1 MPFFQS
7 FQDFKGLTNSINPL
21 NLFTSEPP
29 TSSTT
34 SQTVTP
40 NGTPK
45 PTPASAVAGPGP
57 STTAAAAAAKSSLP
71 MRQPAGAPL
80 TPSNEQSNPLGRPL
94 NSGSPSAGSP
104 APIRPSL
111 KHSNTSGSSPNSSD
125 SSDSNARRRT
135 SATNVMIADPEVSG
149 IQGERRRSPRKR
161 TSSRPA
167 SSGSGVTNVS
177 GVEGE
182 IRSRK
187 RKNPLDTYII
197 VKPPPTSAKNPLN
210 LQIQLVVRPS
220 RPKRDRSVSGVSS
233 RSGSITGEGILASP
247 GTSPA
252 AQTVDLPLE
261 ESEDNTAKETLITPE
276 APLTSTPINEKGL
289 PGSPK
294 SSSTESDNG
303 NTGAGLRRS
312 SSIRSSISTS
322 TAATGSSAA
331 SGKRIEPMFN
341 LAVHNVMQPT
351 VVTDAA
357 TDVKV
362 AKFHKRNLD
371 ITGVGVLEPSEVWL
385 PASQSVNLFAAT
397 SRQTG
402 DDHPAPRQRPLSLVS
417 MTTPISPT
425 LSRSDDGKS
434 GVRASLDLK
443 GFKMENLRLGQNKG
457 DGESKTKQFFGKVF
471 KKKTSMGDIG
481 LAKKKTSPSAS
492 FSSYDPPRS
501 ATSPTHDHTGAD
513 SLHPNMAGIPR
524 GTIAPVP
531 ESLPSAGVGA
541 PTFGTAPL
549 VVRRRSSGALITPD
563 GAVTGLTSHVDPPPQ
578 AMSME
583 RCQSLPIF
591 PSNRPVGYTW
601 TVKKWAKKNEE
612 GWAAQLKAA
621 ANAGLEIVGGN
632 AAGEE
637 EDEVLFEW
645 VKLRVPSNAAGDEIL
660 RRYST
665 TGVISTTRARSRTR
679 ATSVPPTSNTND
691 TININS
697 PNQSKTS
704 LTLQPPRSQRERE
717 GSPFPPSSPNLTS
730 SAQTSPFGSPR
741 LSGLARPEPVRKL
754 SAGISPSRR
763 TSSTTLDVDM
773 QPELTADEGEDSD
786 PEDSETPWTCSVW
799 VKKTGQRQL
808 LGTLTPAPHHPKVIG
823 ILKIPQG
830 LDAVCL
836 TDLQPTQNTGGAN
849 PTINTIKKI
858 KDNIALSEENLK
870 DVVCVTAMWLVAREE
885 FNGLGKKKSRRG
897 TQG

>member
-7 FQDFKGLTNSINPL
+7 FQDFKGLTSSINPL
-21 NLFTSEPP
+21 NLFASEPP
-29 TSSTT
+29 PDSATP
-34 SQTVTP
+34 TP

-45 PTPASAVAGPGP
+45 TTTNTAVAGPGP

-71 MRQPAGAPL
+71 MRQPAGLPS
-80 TPSNEQSNPLGRPL
+80 TPSGEQANPLGRPV
-94 NSGSPSAGSP
+94 NSRSSSSNSP
-104 APIRPSL
+104 AIIRPSL
-111 KHSNTSGSSPNSSD
+111 KHTNTSSSSPSSSD
-125 SSDSNARRRT
+125 SSDSTGRRRT
-135 SATNVMIADPEVSG
+135 SATNVSIADPEVSG
-149 IQGERRRSPRKR
+149 VQGERRRSPRKR
-161 TSSRPA
+161 MSSRPA
-167 SSGSGVTNVS
+167 SSESGMTNVS
-177 GVEGE
+177 GIEGE
-182 IRSRK
+182 VRSRK

-210 LQIQLVVRPS
+210 LQIQLVVKPS
-220 RPKRDRSVSGVSS
+220 RPRRDRSASGISS
-233 RSGSITGEGILASP
+233 RSGSIVGDGIIASP
-247 GTSPA
+247 ADSPA

-261 ESEDNTAKETLITPE
+261 ESEDNSAKETITSPE
-276 APLTSTPINEKGL
+276 PVSSSPPSATAEKGL

-294 SSSTESDNG
+294 SSSTESEVG
-303 NTGAGLRRS
+303 GTGLRRS

-362 AKFHKRNLD
+362 AKFYKRNLD

-385 PASQSVNLFAAT
+385 PTHQSATFFAST
-397 SRQTG
+397 SRQHA
-402 DDHPAPRQRPLSLVS
+402 DDSHPAPRQRPLSLVS
-417 MTTPISPT
+417 LTSPISPT
-425 LSRSDDGKS
+425 LSRSDDGKC
-434 GVRASLDLK
+434 GVRGSLDLK
-443 GFKMENLRLGQNKG
+443 GFKMENLRLGQNKA
-457 DGESKTKQFFGKVF
+457 DGESKTRQFFGKVF
-471 KKKTSMGDIG
+471 KKKTSMGDMG
-481 LAKKKTSPSAS
+481 PTKRKTSPSAS
-492 FSSYDPPRS
+492 FSSYDPPKS
-501 ATSPTHDHTGAD
+501 ATSPTHDFTGAD
-513 SLHPNMAGIPR
+513 TLHPNMAAVPR
-524 GTIAPVP
+524 GSMVAASET
-531 ESLPSAGVGA
+531 LPSAGVGA

-549 VVRRRSSGALITPD
+549 VVRRRSSGAMITAD
-563 GAVTGLTSHVDPPPQ
+563 GAVTGLTSHVEPPP
-578 AMSME
+578 AATNME

-601 TVKKWAKKNEE
+601 SVKKWAKKNEE

-632 AAGEE
+632 SAGEE
-637 EDEVLFEW
+637 EEEVLFEW
-645 VKLRVPSNAAGDEIL
+645 VKLRVPSNAAGDEVL
-660 RRYST
+660 RRFST
-665 TGVISTTRARSRTR
+665 TGVISATRTRSRTR
-679 ATSVPPTSNTND
+679 ATSVPPTSND

-704 LTLQPPRSQRERE
+704 LTLQPPKSHKE
-717 GSPFPPSSPNLTS
+717 GSPFPPSSPNLNS
-730 SAQTSPFGSPR
+730 SNQNSPFESPR
-741 LSGLARPEPVRKL
+741 LDARPEPVRRI
-754 SAGISPSRR
+754 SASVSPSRR
-763 TSSTTLDVDM
+763 MSSTTLDADNDIP

-830 LDAVCL
+830 LDPVSL
-836 TDLQPTQNTGGAN
+836 TDLQLKGSNGNQASMIGHGHSQ
-849 PTINTIKKI
+849 TIKKI

-885 FNGLGKKKSRRG
+885 FNGLGRKKSRRG